1 MRQFVL
7 PSHFDRSGT
16 VVVNGDD
23 YHYLTRV
30 LRLQEGDTFP
40 GIDHNGQTYTLTIVE
55 KENEKCA
62 VTVQPEGLQGTVR
75 GKTEQQTPDF
85 DKLSPPRITLFQCI
99 PKGKKM
105 DLIIRQAAEAGI
117 TELYPVESEY
127 TVPKVNKEK
136 SSSKQ
141 QRWKRIVE
149 EAVQQS
155 GSSIITFI
163 YDSIPLKEIPRIWN
177 CTGKRRGFI
186 FHEKLL
192 EKNSLHDYLSDNPH
206 EIGIVIGPE
215 GGLSSKEVDLLT
227 RSGFNLVYLGK
238 NVLRTETAALFA
250 VAAVT
255 ITYRER
261 SSWKL
266 RR

>member
-7 PSHFDRSGT
+7 PPQYDGSGFLSVT
-16 VVVNGDD
+16 GDE
-23 YHYLTRV
+23 YHYLSRV

-40 GIDHNGQTYTLTIVE
+40 GIDHTGQKYTLTIVE
-55 KENEKCA
+55 KENETCT
-62 VTVQPEGLQGTVR
+62 VSVQPEGPSPQGM
-75 GKTEQQTPDF
+75 PNF
-85 DKLSPPRITLFQCI
+85 DTLPHPRITLFQCI

-105 DLIIRQAAEAGI
+105 DLIIRQAVEAGV
-117 TELYPVESEY
+117 TGLYPVESEY
-127 TVPKVNKEK
+127 TVPKVHSEK
-136 SSSKQ
+136 RSSKQ

-155 GSSIITFI
+155 GSSIITVI
-163 YDSIPLKEIPRIWN
+163 YDSIPLEDIPRTWN
-177 CTGKRRGFI
+177 CTEKRRGFI
-186 FHEKLL
+186 FYEKPL
-192 EKNSLHDYLSDNPH
+192 EKNSLHDYLSDSPH

-215 GGLSSKEVDLLT
+215 GGLSSQEVDLLT
-227 RSGFNLVYLGK
+227 GSGFNLVYLGK
-238 NVLRTETAALFA
+238 NVLRTETAALYA